1 MMVEITYQMVLS
13 TLQTLSLIIGITYYL
28 LILQNQQ
35 KNQQIALETRQAQLF
50 QSIYNRY
57 QDKEF
62 VEMEVEIQSYDMS
75 DIDTIYEK
83 YGDEAWTKM
92 MIIGRYY
99 EGLGVYVSKGLI
111 DASLV
116 NDLMSEPVMINWE
129 KAEPLVYEYRERM
142 NVPTFGEF
150 FEYLYNQVK
159 PLYEKQHPRQPAP

>member
-1 MMVEITYQMVLS
+1 MMVEITYQMALS

-62 VEMEVEIQSYDMS
+62 VEMELEVQSYDIS
-75 DIDTIYEK
+75 DMDAFYEK
-83 YGDEAWTKM
+83 YGEEAWTKL

-99 EGLGVYVSKGLI
+99 EGLGV
-111 DASLV
+111 
-116 NDLMSEPVMINWE
+116 
-129 KAEPLVYEYRERM
+129 
-142 NVPTFGEF
+142 
-150 FEYLYNQVK
+150 
-159 PLYEKQHPRQPAP
+159 